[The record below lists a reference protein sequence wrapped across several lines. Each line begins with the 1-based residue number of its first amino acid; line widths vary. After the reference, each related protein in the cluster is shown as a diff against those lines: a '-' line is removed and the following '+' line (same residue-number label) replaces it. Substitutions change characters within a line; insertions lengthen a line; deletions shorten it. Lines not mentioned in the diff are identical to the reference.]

1 MKGGDYMANLSQIAK
16 KAGCSISTVSRVL
29 NYDPTL
35 SVTDKTKQKIFRI
48 ADDMNYSLP
57 KNRAKSGQNL
67 AIVQWYTEE
76 QELGWLNI
84 RSRLQG
90 AAIMKDNGAIKDTV
104 HGSFLRPRG
113 CRGIGG
119 SGISIFRLTL
129 TAC

>member
-1 MKGGDYMANLSQIAK
+1 MPAIAIMRFTFMPATGIGMQLFQRSANR
-16 KAGCSISTVSRVL
+16 GR
-29 NYDPTL
+29 
-35 SVTDKTKQKIFRI
+35 
-48 ADDMNYSLP
+48 
-57 KNRAKSGQNL
+57 
-67 AIVQWYTEE
+67 
-76 QELGWLNI
+76 GWLNI

-104 HGSFLRPRG
+104 HGSLLRPRG